1 MTTGDRSHSATETVE
16 AERETHQSEG
26 FGARQWTKRFRAP
39 QSPKPLK
46 QNWIAKASSALS
58 RRLHNSKVLIISV
71 NMVLVIILLLFKA
84 ATLYKWPVW
93 IETLLQNDPDYTADQ
108 IFHTLI
114 PKLAQMDTW
123 RDHNAQLKA
132 HTDQIYA
139 QVNGQITLF
148 SIGVK
153 SWRKRLFIQILGRI
167 MTFKPITSLSKVLQR
182 FNLMQKRPHIFV
194 SLEQLLSAAIH
205 KTLKN
210 AYRHADF
217 NIRSNIGNLYFLE
230 TGIIKH
236 KDKILGALAIFIE
249 DSARQKIY
257 SDLRVQI
264 VAATGLGILTSA
276 LISLLIF
283 YRLSHAITVLTRRLQ
298 QKNAQTNLPSPRLML
313 EQAPKAPEGSE
324 VANLT
329 AVLHEMGRKYYQQI
343 DTQNQFTYDVVHEVK
358 NPLTSLRATVKALEL
373 VKDEAQRRQLL
384 GIIQE
389 DAVRMERLLNDIGAA
404 GRLDGELEQET
415 RANFEMC
422 QLLRNIAQQY
432 DPVAAEKNITI
443 KMELPQNA
451 FTIHGL
457 EKQLAQVF
465 ENLVTNAISFCN
477 TGGHIRIWIKLQT
490 DTCLAVIEDTGPGF
504 PTGTLD
510 KIFDRFYSD
519 RPNGAFGAHSGLGL
533 SISKNNGAAWWCDL
547 GRKYHIQIFN
557 RRRE

>member
-26 FGARQWTKRFRAP
+26 FGARQWTKRCRAP
-39 QSPKPLK
+39 QSPKPMK

-71 NMVLVIILLLFKA
+71 NMVLVLILLLFNA
-84 ATLYKWPVW
+84 ATLYKWPIW
-93 IETLLQNDPDYTADQ
+93 IETLLQNDSDYTADQ

-230 TGIIKH
+230 TCIIKH

-264 VAATGLGILTSA
+264 VAATGLGILTFA

-358 NPLTSLRATVKALEL
+358 NPLTSLRAAVKALEL
-373 VKDEAQRRQLL
+373 VKDEAQHRQLL

-451 FTIHGL
+451 ITIHGL
-457 EKQLAQVF
+457 
-465 ENLVTNAISFCN
+465 
-477 TGGHIRIWIKLQT
+477 
-490 DTCLAVIEDTGPGF
+490 
-504 PTGTLD
+504 
-510 KIFDRFYSD
+510 
-519 RPNGAFGAHSGLGL
+519 
-533 SISKNNGAAWWCDL
+533 KNNLRRCLKTWSL
-547 GRKYHIQIFN
+547 IQ
-557 RRRE
+557 

>member
-39 QSPKPLK
+39 QSPKTLK

-230 TGIIKH
+230 TCIIKH

-283 YRLSHAITVLTRRLQ
+283 YRLSHPITVLTRGLQ

-358 NPLTSLRATVKALEL
+358 NPLTSMRAAVKALEL

-451 FTIHGL
+451 ITIHGL
-457 EKQLAQVF
+457 
-465 ENLVTNAISFCN
+465 
-477 TGGHIRIWIKLQT
+477 
-490 DTCLAVIEDTGPGF
+490 
-504 PTGTLD
+504 
-510 KIFDRFYSD
+510 
-519 RPNGAFGAHSGLGL
+519 
-533 SISKNNGAAWWCDL
+533 KNNLRRCLKTWSL
-547 GRKYHIQIFN
+547 IQ
-557 RRRE
+557 

>member
-1 MTTGDRSHSATETVE
+1 
-16 AERETHQSEG
+16 
-26 FGARQWTKRFRAP
+26 
-39 QSPKPLK
+39 
-46 QNWIAKASSALS
+46 
-58 RRLHNSKVLIISV
+58 
-71 NMVLVIILLLFKA
+71 
-84 ATLYKWPVW
+84 
-93 IETLLQNDPDYTADQ
+93 
-108 IFHTLI
+108 
-114 PKLAQMDTW
+114 MDTL
-123 RDHNAQLKA
+123 RDHNAQLNA

-139 QVNGQITLF
+139 RVNGQITLF
-148 SIGVK
+148 SIRGE
-153 SWRKRLFIQILGRI
+153 ILAQ
-167 MTFKPITSLSKVLQR
+167 TSLHPDPG
-182 FNLMQKRPHIFV
+182 PHNDPQTHYISQQNFAAIQPDAEATSHFV
-194 SLEQLLSAAIH
+194 SLEQLLSAEIH

-257 SDLRVQI
+257 SDLRVQT

-283 YRLSHAITVLTRRLQ
+283 YRVSHPITVLTRRLQ
-298 QKNAQTNLPSPRLML
+298 QKNAQTSLPSLELML
-313 EQAPKAPEGSE
+313 EQAPQAPEGSE

-329 AVLHEMGRKYYQQI
+329 AVLHEMGRKYYKQI
-343 DTQNQFTYDVVHEVK
+343 DMQNQFTYDVVHEVK
-358 NPLTSLRATVKALEL
+358 NPLTSLRAAVKALEL

-415 RANFEMC
+415 RANFDMC

-451 FTIHGL
+451 ITIHGL

-504 PTGTLD
+504 PAGTLD

-533 SISKNNGAAWWCDL
+533 SISKKIIEAHGGVIWAENITSKFSTGEESDVLGARLLVGLPRVCCSSSN
-547 GRKYHIQIFN
+547 HIGIT
-557 RRRE
+557 